1 MGYVLF
7 LGFNTYI
14 YIYIYSTPFNDAP
27 DDLLERIEREHEKA

>member
-1 MGYVLF
+1 MSSIEVAIL
-7 LGFNTYI
+7 LYI